1 MKIDKID
8 LYPVSVPYKVIEKSS
23 RVYRSGVSDIIIKIT
38 TDDGIVGWGEATRTA
53 SAKVIIESL
62 EAMKPVLMNQ
72 DPWQNLKHEKNIYDE
87 ALWHWSAVT
96 ANLAY
101 AGIDMA
107 LWDIYGKQVNKPI
120 YQLLGGSLRDE
131 VSYFYYLT
139 WTDINDLIKQCQD
152 GINKGYD
159 VFYLKI
165 GKDEVLEEEMIKVV
179 RETIGPS
186 KKIRLDTNMSWN
198 IPQAKKLINKWH
210 EKYSIDFFEAP
221 VQIEPLTQ
229 MQELKSSISSSLCVN
244 EGLWKENEFIDIIN
258 SRCGDYLCCSHYYVG
273 SVRKFLH
280 LAYLSNY
287 YGWLICKHTHG
298 ELGLTAAIGQH
309 LMLYIPNACEGHQ
322 QTAQNMVDDILTEPI
337 PITNK
342 PIWKKIEKPGLGV
355 EVDEDKVLFYNKKFL
370 EEGEFLPYGDT
381 FK

>member
-165 GKDEVLEEEMIKVV
+165 GKDEVLEEEMVKVV
-179 RETIGPS
+179 REAIGPS

-210 EKYSIDFFEAP
+210 EKYTIDFFEAP

-229 MQELKSSISSSLCVN
+229 MQELKSSIS
-244 EGLWKENEFIDIIN
+244 
-258 SRCGDYLCCSHYYVG
+258 
-273 SVRKFLH
+273 
-280 LAYLSNY
+280 
-287 YGWLICKHTHG
+287 
-298 ELGLTAAIGQH
+298 
-309 LMLYIPNACEGHQ
+309 
-322 QTAQNMVDDILTEPI
+322 
-337 PITNK
+337 
-342 PIWKKIEKPGLGV
+342 
-355 EVDEDKVLFYNKKFL
+355 
-370 EEGEFLPYGDT
+370 
-381 FK
+381 

>member
-179 RETIGPS
+179 RETIGSS

-309 LMLYIPNACEGHQ
+309 LMLNIPKHF
-322 QTAQNMVDDILTEPI
+322 
-337 PITNK
+337 
-342 PIWKKIEKPGLGV
+342 IE
-355 EVDEDKVLFYNKKFL
+355 ED
-370 EEGEFLPYGDT
+370 GIIG
-381 FK
+381 

>member
-120 YQLLGGSLRDE
+120 YQLLGGSL
-131 VSYFYYLT
+131 
-139 WTDINDLIKQCQD
+139 
-152 GINKGYD
+152 
-159 VFYLKI
+159 
-165 GKDEVLEEEMIKVV
+165 
-179 RETIGPS
+179 
-186 KKIRLDTNMSWN
+186 
-198 IPQAKKLINKWH
+198 
-210 EKYSIDFFEAP
+210 
-221 VQIEPLTQ
+221 
-229 MQELKSSISSSLCVN
+229 
-244 EGLWKENEFIDIIN
+244 
-258 SRCGDYLCCSHYYVG
+258 
-273 SVRKFLH
+273 
-280 LAYLSNY
+280 
-287 YGWLICKHTHG
+287 
-298 ELGLTAAIGQH
+298 
-309 LMLYIPNACEGHQ
+309 
-322 QTAQNMVDDILTEPI
+322 
-337 PITNK
+337 
-342 PIWKKIEKPGLGV
+342 
-355 EVDEDKVLFYNKKFL
+355 
-370 EEGEFLPYGDT
+370 
-381 FK
+381 

>member
-165 GKDEVLEEEMIKVV
+165 GKDEILEEEMVKVV

-309 LMLYIPNACEGHQ
+309 LMLNIPNACEGHQ

-342 PIWKKIEKPGLGV
+342 PIWKKVEKPGLGV

-370 EEGEFLPYGDT
+370 EEGEFLPYGDI

>member
-8 LYPVSVPYKVIEKSS
+8 LYPVSVPYKIIEKSS

-165 GKDEVLEEEMIKVV
+165 GKDEILEEEMVKVV

-309 LMLYIPNACEGHQ
+309 LMLNIPNACEGHQ